1 MPLENAHFYLICYN
15 LPHEQGILISDDNG
29 CHQNNKGQFLH
40 FELLIKTWFRYCPQV
55 EKVKMNDFD
64 NVKKLNSLNVSV
76 LIHKHVLCN
85 TLFLES
91 YHCFSVAGFHEFIPL
106 INASLIVSI
115 WYWIAEKALKLVFCE
130 NYQCL
135 YVLSKVSPSPCQL
148 AIKRWHTNIVFGGLL
163 YKSLIIFTVE
173 S

>member
-15 LPHEQGILISDDNG
+15 LPHEQGMLILDDNG
-29 CHQNNKGQFLH
+29 CHQNNKGQSLH

-55 EKVKMNDFD
+55 GKVKMNGFD

-91 YHCFSVAGFHEFIPL
+91 YHCFTVAGFHL
-106 INASLIVSI
+106 SL
-115 WYWIAEKALKLVFCE
+115 F
-130 NYQCL
+130 
-135 YVLSKVSPSPCQL
+135 
-148 AIKRWHTNIVFGGLL
+148 H
-163 YKSLIIFTVE
+163 
-173 S
+173 